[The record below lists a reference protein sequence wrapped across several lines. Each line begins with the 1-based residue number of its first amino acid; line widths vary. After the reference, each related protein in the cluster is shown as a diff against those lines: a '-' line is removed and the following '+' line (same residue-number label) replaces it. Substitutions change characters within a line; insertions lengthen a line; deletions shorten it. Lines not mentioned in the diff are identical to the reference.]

1 MHSDEVNLTGMGPAE
16 KLEIEAVTPS
26 FLRTLGVAP
35 VLGRDFS
42 YDEGHGSDP
51 NWWNGAPVAILGN
64 RFWKTRFQ
72 GDANVLGKTL
82 RLNGKSYTVIGVLP
96 RGEPWIDQPLYIPF
110 GFHAGADRG
119 SWEFSVLGRLKPGVS
134 INGATAD
141 LKVIAADF
149 NRLYPGADK
158 GIGFHLEPSS
168 AWIADDSTRRALWV
182 LLGAVTFLMLIASL
196 NIANLLL
203 ARGTARR
210 REIAVRTALGAGR
223 ARLVRFV
230 MMESLILSGL
240 GAAMGLAIAYA
251 AVETMKHLDIS
262 GIPRLADAGLNHW
275 VLAFAGM
282 LALFTGLLAG
292 IAPALQAPASRV
304 AAALREGDRQTG
316 GGAGARLRTALVTGE
331 VALSFLLLVGA
342 GLMIRSFNYLMTV
355 DRGFQT
361 EKRLLF
367 SLSIPG
373 SYGSNG
379 AGKQLIDRLFDR
391 LRLLPQVA
399 AVGAVNSRPM
409 TGWNPGMTID
419 SNTRAN
425 TASPPWAGWRIITPG
440 YFGAVGLPL
449 LRGRPFDENDRPV
462 WAMRGQPEPQRRVIL
477 SQRLAKRLFPNE
489 DPIGRHVTLWKSQS
503 NRDAEVVGVVADS
516 RERGLAKES
525 ALTVYIPWG
534 ANALTTE
541 FVAETRGNPLALAAA
556 LRSIMKELDP
566 DVPVAD
572 ISTFEEVADRS
583 VAPQRLNA
591 ALLGVFSGLALLLA
605 MAGIYGVLS
614 YSMTRRTPEIG
625 LRVALGASRGDI
637 LRMTVLQGLRPAL
650 AGIAIGALGAYWLTR
665 YLETLLFGV
674 KPFDAITYGAVAA
687 LLLATALVACYAP
700 GRRATRID
708 PAVTLRVE

>member
-1 MHSDEVNLTGMGPAE
+1 M
-16 KLEIEAVTPS
+16 
-26 FLRTLGVAP
+26 
-35 VLGRDFS
+35 
-42 YDEGHGSDP
+42 
-51 NWWNGAPVAILGN
+51 
-64 RFWKTRFQ
+64 
-72 GDANVLGKTL
+72 
-82 RLNGKSYTVIGVLP
+82 
-96 RGEPWIDQPLYIPF
+96 
-110 GFHAGADRG
+110 
-119 SWEFSVLGRLKPGVS
+119 
-134 INGATAD
+134 
-141 LKVIAADF
+141 
-149 NRLYPGADK
+149 
-158 GIGFHLEPSS
+158 
-168 AWIADDSTRRALWV
+168 
-182 LLGAVTFLMLIASL
+182 
-196 NIANLLL
+196 
-203 ARGTARR
+203 
-210 REIAVRTALGAGR
+210 
-223 ARLVRFV
+223 
-230 MMESLILSGL
+230 
-240 GAAMGLAIAYA
+240 
-251 AVETMKHLDIS
+251 
-262 GIPRLADAGLNHW
+262 
-275 VLAFAGM
+275 
-282 LALFTGLLAG
+282 
-292 IAPALQAPASRV
+292 
-304 AAALREGDRQTG
+304 
-316 GGAGARLRTALVTGE
+316 
-331 VALSFLLLVGA
+331 
-342 GLMIRSFNYLMTV
+342 
-355 DRGFQT
+355 
-361 EKRLLF
+361 
-367 SLSIPG
+367 
-373 SYGSNG
+373 
-379 AGKQLIDRLFDR
+379 
-391 LRLLPQVA
+391 
-399 AVGAVNSRPM
+399 
-409 TGWNPGMTID
+409 
-419 SNTRAN
+419 
-425 TASPPWAGWRIITPG
+425 
-440 YFGAVGLPL
+440 
-449 LRGRPFDENDRPV
+449 
-462 WAMRGQPEPQRRVIL
+462 IL